1 MDEYSTNSLPPIPV
15 TLYQSASMQAEIAI
29 GTAHN
34 VYSQTFSIPTLV
46 RLEASGLF
54 INTVQRWVFLFT
66 VPTS

>member
-1 MDEYSTNSLPPIPV
+1 
-15 TLYQSASMQAEIAI
+15 MQAEIAI

-66 VPTS
+66 VPIS